1 MKLADRP
8 LTLREKSPC
17 LPLVIGGMGVDIST
31 PELACVAAHY
41 GAIGHISDAMVQ
53 LVSDRRCGLN
63 LSQKKAERF
72 SSSRALSTK
81 PEVKFDAHDLALAQ
95 RSLVERTMNEKR
107 GSGLIFINIMEKL
120 SMGAPNETLAIR
132 LRSALDGGIDGI
144 TLSAGL
150 HTGSLAMIQDH
161 PRFRDALIGIIVSS
175 ARALKIFLRSAA
187 RADRMPDY
195 VVVEGPLAGGH
206 LGFGED
212 WRTHNLHDIVR
223 DVLALLREQQ
233 LTIPVIPAGGI
244 FTGADALTFIAE
256 GASGVQV
263 ATRFAV
269 TRESGL
275 PDAVKQEYF
284 RAEESDVVV
293 NSVSPTG
300 YLMRMLK
307 QSPCLS
313 SNVRPACEPFGY
325 MLSREGQCAY
335 LDAYRSTGLDAA
347 GRKLPVREKICL
359 CHHFSRA
366 GCYTCGQ
373 NVYRLKERT
382 RKLEDGSYEV
392 PTAESVLADYLE
404 HDEEVIC

>member
-1 MKLADRP
+1 
-8 LTLREKSPC
+8 
-17 LPLVIGGMGVDIST
+17 MGVDIST
-31 PELACVAAHY
+31 PELACVAAQY
-41 GAIGHISDAMVQ
+41 GAVGHISDAMVQ
-53 LVSDRRCGLN
+53 LVSDRRCGLK

-72 SSSRALSTK
+72 ASSRELALK
-81 PEVKFDAHDLALAQ
+81 PEVKFDYDDLALAQ

-107 GSGLIFINIMEKL
+107 GSGLIFMNIMEKL

-161 PRFRDALIGIIVSS
+161 PRFHDALLGIIVSS

-187 RADRMPDY
+187 RVGRMPDY

-212 WRTHNLHDIVR
+212 WQTYNLHDIVR
-223 DVLALLREQQ
+223 DVLALLREQG
-233 LTIPVIPAGGI
+233 LSIPVIPAGGI
-244 FTGADALTFIAE
+244 FTGADALSFISE

-269 TRESGL
+269 TKESGL
-275 PDAVKQEYF
+275 PEGVKQEYL
-284 RAEESDVVV
+284 RAEEADVVV

-335 LDAYRSTGLDAA
+335 LDAYHSTASDST
-347 GRKLPVREKICL
+347 GRKLPVKEKICL

-366 GCYTCGQ
+366 GCYTCGH

-382 RKLEDGSYEV
+382 RKLEDGSWEI
-392 PTAESVLADYLE
+392 PSAESVLSDYLYR
-404 HDEEVIC
+404 EETIC